1 MNVELPPPLDQVA
14 ALCEQGRV
22 AEAEAICRRVLQ
34 DAPRHGEALQLL
46 GLIALQR
53 GDANEAARLIGEAV
67 AAAPQEARYRIN
79 LSAVLG
85 QAGRSDEALATAR
98 QVVASH
104 PDHPEA
110 HNNLGSALVRLGHC
124 EEALACYDRAIG
136 LRPDY
141 DEALYNRGIALQS
154 LGRHEAAAAS
164 YRQAIALQPDYVE
177 AYNNL
182 GIALAALDRCE
193 EALASYDEAIAL
205 DPEYDEA
212 FYNRGVALQALE
224 RHLAALASYDQAI
237 ALRPDY
243 ADALKNRGM
252 VRQAIDRHDAA
263 LADYAASLALR
274 PDHAATHFSRSLC
287 LLQSG
292 DLPGGWREYE
302 WRWRMPQFQPG
313 LRDFDQPLWTGG
325 EPLAGRTILLH
336 AEQGMGDTL
345 QFCRYA
351 AAVAARGATVVL
363 EVPAPL
369 ARLLAGLAG
378 VTRIVARGEP
388 LPPFDLHCPLM
399 SLPLALGTTLQTIPA
414 APGYLAADPVEVA
427 AWRATARGGTG
438 HACRP
443 GLGRCRRTWPRTAC
457 APCRRRRLRRSPR
470 YRGSAWY
477 RCRRATPRPG
487 SARHSRC
494 TTSPTNCT
502 TSPTRRRWS
511 PTWTSSSASAR
522 RWRISPGGWAG
533 RSGCRCTSMPAGAG
547 CAVARTAHGIRR
559 RGCSVRPPPATG
571 TASSRALPQR
581 CGITRAAGPRPARP
595 PPPNPLPQGEG
606 ENKAKAT
613 PPPLAGGG

>member
-1 MNVELPPPLDQVA
+1 M
-14 ALCEQGRV
+14 
-22 AEAEAICRRVLQ
+22 
-34 DAPRHGEALQLL
+34 
-46 GLIALQR
+46 
-53 GDANEAARLIGEAV
+53 RLIGEAV
-67 AAAPQEARYRIN
+67 AAAPREARYRIN

-85 QAGRSDEALATAR
+85 QAERNDEALATAR

-104 PDHPEA
+104 PDLSEA

-124 EEALACYDRAIG
+124 EEALACYDTAIG

-182 GIALAALDRCE
+182 GVVLAALDRCE
-193 EALASYDEAIAL
+193 EAIANYDQAIAL

-224 RHLAALASYDQAI
+224 RHAAALASYDQAI
-237 ALRPDY
+237 ALRPDH

-252 VRQAIDRHDAA
+252 VRQALDRHDAA

-274 PDHAATHFSRSLC
+274 PDHAPTHFSRSLC

-292 DLPGGWREYE
+292 DLQGGWREDE

-313 LRDFDQPLWTGG
+313 LRGFDQPLWLGG

-369 ARLLAGLAG
+369 TRLLAGLAG
-378 VTRIVARGEP
+378 VARIVARGEP

-399 SLPLALGTTLQTIPA
+399 SLPLALGTTLPTIPVT
-414 APGYLAADPVEVA
+414 PGYLTADPAEVA
-427 AWRATARGGTG
+427 AWRQRLAAIPGMRVGLAWAGSPDMAQNRLRSVPPEALAPLAAIPGVSLVSLQKGDDAAEAGAPLPLHDFTDELYDFADTAALVANLDLVISVCTSVAHLAG
-438 HACRP
+438 
-443 GLGRCRRTWPRTAC
+443 GLGRPVWVPLHFNAC
-457 APCRRRRLRRSPR
+457 WRWLRRREDSPWYPTARLFRQTAPGDWDGVVASVAAALRDHAGGRVRAGEAPSPF
-470 YRGSAWY
+470 
-477 RCRRATPRPG
+477 P
-487 SARHSRC
+487 ARKPDYHS
-494 TTSPTNCT
+494 
-502 TSPTRRRWS
+502 
-511 PTWTSSSASAR
+511 
-522 RWRISPGGWAG
+522 
-533 RSGCRCTSMPAGAG
+533 AGAE
-547 CAVARTAHGIRR
+547 
-559 RGCSVRPPPATG
+559 
-571 TASSRALPQR
+571 SS
-581 CGITRAAGPRPARP
+581 
-595 PPPNPLPQGEG
+595 GES
-606 ENKAKAT
+606 N
-613 PPPLAGGG
+613 